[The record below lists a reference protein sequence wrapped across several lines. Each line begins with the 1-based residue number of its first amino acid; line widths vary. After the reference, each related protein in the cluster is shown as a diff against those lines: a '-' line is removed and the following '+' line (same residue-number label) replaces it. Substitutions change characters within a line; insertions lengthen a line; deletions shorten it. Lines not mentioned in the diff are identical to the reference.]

1 MSWSDGSQ
9 TQQNDLLV
17 APDHKTASTTSA
29 FAGKMASLIPP
40 PLKQV
45 LAELEQLSVK
55 PQCAQV
61 AFSARRV
68 KKLIRVPNILN
79 SNELC
84 LVVKSSISVF
94 TSVV

>member
-9 TQQNDLLV
+9 TQQNDLLA

-55 PQCAQV
+55 PQCAPSWI
-61 AFSARRV
+61 FSRRV
-68 KKLIRVPNILN
+68 KKTHP
-79 SNELC
+79 C
-84 LVVKSSISVF
+84 P
-94 TSVV
+94 